1 LDPNEQNTGPPG
13 RAAFRVLVVDDEEL
27 YAQAIADEL
36 ARWGVRSDLAFTCA
50 EALARVRSDAV
61 HFDAILLDHRLP
73 DQEGLAIIPPLLA
86 HQPEAAIIMMTAYH
100 TIPNA
105 VQAIRLGA
113 EDYIVKET
121 STQPIIDRVL
131 EVRDRVAARAG
142 ADGWSEHR
150 RGGLLGRSEKMRQ
163 VAEQLKKIAK
173 SPETTVLMTGE
184 TGVGKEVAA
193 RTLHQM
199 SRPSGSP
206 FIAVDC
212 VALPSNLAESL
223 LFGHERGAFTGAD
236 QARAGAFEEAG
247 EGTVL
252 LDEIG
257 DMDALQGKL
266 LRVLESR
273 VFARVGSVR
282 ELPLKAR
289 VIAATNQDLEAMVS
303 QGRFRHDL
311 YQRLCVFPIHIP
323 TLRERGQDVLLL
335 ADHFRTFF
343 AAKLGKEIGPLSE
356 EVSARLM
363 AYSYPG
369 NVRELKNVIER
380 AVIMA
385 DEGAIALRHLPR
397 RVLAAQD
404 EGAEAGSVP
413 VDFRPGVDTLES
425 LEKRMIRHAL
435 AQAKQV
441 KTEAA
446 KLLGISRF
454 QLLRRME
461 RHGLKDEP
469 ASTKAPKKT

>member
-1 LDPNEQNTGPPG
+1 MERRSQTSDPTHGT
-13 RAAFRVLVVDDEEL
+13 FRVLVVDDEEL

-36 ARWGVRSDLAFTCA
+36 ERWSMQADLAFTCA
-50 EALARVRSDAV
+50 EALARIEAGTVRYHAV
-61 HFDAILLDHRLP
+61 LLDHRLP
-73 DQEGLAIIPPLLA
+73 DQEGLAIIPQLLA
-86 HQPEAAIIMMTAYH
+86 HQPEAAVIMMTAYH

-121 STQPIIDRVL
+121 STQPIIDRLL

-142 ADGWSEHR
+142 AEGWTEHR
-150 RGGLLGRSEKMRQ
+150 QGGPLGRSEKMLQ
-163 VAEQLKKIAK
+163 VGEQLAKIAK

-193 RTLHQM
+193 RSLHQL
-199 SRPSGSP
+199 SQPAGSP

-212 VALPSNLAESL
+212 VALPANLAESL
-223 LFGHERGAFTGAD
+223 LFGHEKGAFTGAE

-257 DMDALQGKL
+257 DMDELQGKL

-273 VFARVGSVR
+273 VFTRVGSVR
-282 ELPLKAR
+282 EQPLRAR
-289 VIAATNQDLEAMVS
+289 VIAATNQDLKALVS

-323 TLRERGQDVLLL
+323 ALRERGSDVLLL

-343 AAKLGKEIGPLSE
+343 AGKLGREIGPLSE

-369 NVRELKNVIER
+369 NVRELKNIIER

-385 DEGAIALRHLPR
+385 DEGQILLKHLPR
-397 RVLAAQD
+397 RVLAAED
-404 EGAEAGSVP
+404 GAASAGSVP
-413 VDFRPGVDTLES
+413 VDFKPGIDTLES

-461 RHGLKDEP
+461 RHGLKDAP
-469 ASTKAPKKT
+469 PPKPPKKT